1 MATSYLQRPGGR
13 LAYEVVGPEGG
24 PLVVAVHGMGSN
36 RHAFRL
42 LVPLLV
48 DKGLRVAS
56 LDLRGHGESSPVWSE
71 YGVTAV
77 ADDLLELV
85 QQLGGPAVL
94 VANSV
99 SCASVTYAAAKS
111 PADVAGLVLIDGTA
125 ARRQLNPL
133 MRGAFALVGRN
144 ATLWGM
150 FYRSLFKAGFPAD
163 HAEDTARLL
172 RELREPG
179 RMTAVRRVLD
189 QPPVWWTEA
198 AAPSVTCP
206 VQVVMGTKDPDFADP
221 SAEARAIVAA
231 FTDTP
236 AQLVLVE
243 GSGHYP
249 YLDNP
254 NVTNPAIATFAAKIR
269 A

>member
-1 MATSYLQRPGGR
+1 MSSSYLQRPGGR
-13 LAYEVVGPEGG
+13 LAYEVAGPAGG

-42 LVPLLV
+42 LVPFLV
-48 DKGLRVAS
+48 EQGFRVAS
-56 LDLRGHGESSPVWSE
+56 LDLRGHGESSPVWPE
-71 YGVTAV
+71 YGVTSV
-77 ADDLLELV
+77 ADDVLDLV
-85 QQLGGPAVL
+85 RELGGPAVL

-99 SCASVTYAAAKS
+99 SCASVTFAAAKA
-111 PADVAGLVLIDGTA
+111 PADVVALVLIGGTA
-125 ARRQLNPL
+125 VRRELNPV
-133 MRGAFALVGRN
+133 MRAGFALVGRN

-163 HAEDTARLL
+163 HAEDTNRLL
-172 RELREPG
+172 RQLREPG

-198 AAPSVTCP
+198 AAPRVTCP
-206 VQVVMGTKDPDFADP
+206 VQVVMGTKDPDFPDP
-221 SAEARAIVAA
+221 AAEARAIVAA
-231 FTDTP
+231 FTATS

-254 NVTNPAIATFAAKIR
+254 DVANPAIATFAAN
-269 A
+269 ASA